1 MKNILV
7 AIPILFSVTLMAQS
21 NDDHIDT
28 RRKNESFAKLPK
40 DQIRIDLASF
50 ALSGISE
57 SIGKAEFKKIP
68 FTAFGND
75 YMTFEGD
82 NIKATIKSAP
92 FDPAKHKLMYD
103 DDEKYLIKIDRKT
116 YYGRYGTIP
125 FTYISNITLMVDGD
139 TVNIPAAAY
148 ADLYNINFTYND
160 KGVQRSTNGVYRSKD
175 GHRVY
180 IYVFSKDNKGSYEVT
195 WVIQDK
201 QYLRRVL
208 DYGFM

>member
-1 MKNILV
+1 MKKIFIAISILY
-7 AIPILFSVTLMAQS
+7 SVTALAQS
-21 NDDHIDT
+21 SDDHIDT
-28 RRKNESFAKLPK
+28 RRKTESFAKLPK
-40 DQIRIDLASF
+40 DQIRTDLASF
-50 ALSGISE
+50 TLSGISE

-82 NIKATIKSAP
+82 NIKATIKSAR

-103 DDEKYLIKIDRKT
+103 DDEKFLIKIDRKT
-116 YYGRYGTIP
+116 YYGGYGTVPI
-125 FTYISNITLMVDGD
+125 TYVSNIILTVGGD
-139 TVNIPAAAY
+139 TVSIPAAAY
-148 ADLYNINFTYND
+148 ADIYNINFTYAD
-160 KGVQRSTNGVYRSKD
+160 KGTQRSTNGVYRSKD
-175 GHRVY
+175 GHRIY